1 LTALTPEGTAL
12 KADATVPSAMV
23 IDGLQEIRPSHDD
36 FREEIMGFHGQR
48 WGSLLGICD
57 GGY

>member
-1 LTALTPEGTAL
+1 
-12 KADATVPSAMV
+12 MV
-23 IDGLQEIRPSHDD
+23 IDGLQEIRPSHGD

-48 WGSLLGICD
+48 WGFLLGICD